1 MTRPQKNT
9 PLALAVG
16 VFFYTIFLK
25 FLTKLLAALVARVV
39 RRSSSR

>member
-16 VFFYTIFLK
+16 VFFLHDFLE